1 MTLNE
6 KNKTELL
13 SKLGLIWF
21 TSIRFDKIRLSKCTL
36 NRLSTL
42 FMILIFHCNGFLV
55 FYFKSYDNKALTIKT
70 YNYRF
75 LISIFILAS
84 DCTYFIIIRR
94 SCHSCHK
101 NHHHHVKMEDTYIHI
116 LKLFY
121 NPFDIFD
128 KQNQDA
134 KNPQSKKN

>member
-6 KNKTELL
+6 KNKTKLL

-55 FYFKSYDNKALTIKT
+55 FYFKSYDNKAI

-101 NHHHHVKMEDTYIHI
+101 NHHHHFKMEGTYI
-116 LKLFY
+116 LFY
-121 NPFDIFD
+121 NPFDIFY
-128 KQNQDA
+128 KQTQDA
-134 KNPQSKKN
+134 KNPQTKKK